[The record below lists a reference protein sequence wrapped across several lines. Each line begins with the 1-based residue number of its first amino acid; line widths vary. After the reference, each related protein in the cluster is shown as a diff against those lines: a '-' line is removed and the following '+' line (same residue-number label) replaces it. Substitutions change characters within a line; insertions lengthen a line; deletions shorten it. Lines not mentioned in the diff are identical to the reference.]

1 MNTLQQQQEE
11 VAAELIETFGLFDEW
26 EDRYRFLIDLGRE
39 LPDFD
44 EADKTDVNKVH
55 GCQSNVWLVAS
66 AREENGEQRIEFIAD
81 SDAHIVRGLIA
92 ILRQLYSGRR
102 VDEILQYD
110 IGSFLRAIGLDQ
122 HLSPAR
128 RNGLAGMVA
137 RIKHLAS
144 ELSISTG
151 AVTS

>member
-1 MNTLQQQQEE
+1 MSTLQQQQEE
-11 VAAELIETFGLFDEW
+11 VATELVETFALFDEW
-26 EDRYRFLIDLGRE
+26 EDRYRFLIDLGRD
-39 LPDFD
+39 LPPFD
-44 EADKTDVNKVH
+44 EADKTDLNKVH

-66 AREENGEQRIEFIAD
+66 AREEDGEQRIEFIAD

-102 VDEILQYD
+102 VQEILEYD
-110 IGSFLRAIGLDQ
+110 IQSFLREIGLEQ
-122 HLSPAR
+122 HLSLGR

-137 RIKHLAS
+137 RIKRLAS